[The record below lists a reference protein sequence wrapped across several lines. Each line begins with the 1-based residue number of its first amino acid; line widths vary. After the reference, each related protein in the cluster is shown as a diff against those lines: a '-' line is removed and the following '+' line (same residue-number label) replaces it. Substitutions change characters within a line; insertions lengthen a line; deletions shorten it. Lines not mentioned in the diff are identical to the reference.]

1 MVRQIHLETVL
12 ELNDKE
18 WLGRYSEPHEYDEV
32 IREDCDVYLPS
43 GELAIAYRR
52 SSIKSLVDVDD
63 DRFAYWRWASKQNP
77 SIGRGAAAGS
87 EINTHCHRRFRRGQL
102 FFLEQAARGKWND
115 ATEEECFEYIRSD
128 MKWSKQNSVIRII
141 AKDGLYDTELCK
153 EAERLIKSAK
163 RRGGYKEC
171 RRLEEFL
178 VKNRQDVWFDNWVR
192 EKFLKAE
199 DRQAAAQYADRM
211 YKGRES
217 FNEVYSNVM
226 GAFDRQVLVPF
237 CRMTDATVRRL
248 EEFESER
255 PTFKE
260 VDNLFREHMPEKHE
274 YLGNIFNNV
283 ADPRYNLW
291 GTVFTTIT
299 VNNNFRVA
307 YHRDGNNCRG
317 GMAALTTINRGSY
330 EGYDFIFPEMRLA
343 FELRDGDFL
352 VGDNQKFIHGMSDME
367 NASDDAE
374 AIWFVFYSRQN
385 LQHAESWDCEQCRRS
400 FMRWAKDGL
409 KHKGSGKSTWN
420 GIYAGMWVSEE
431 WLDYKER
438 NNMSH
443 CTNTHYNFS
452 TNTDI
457 VKK

>member
-1 MVRQIHLETVL
+1 MHGKVRQIHLDTVL

-52 SSIKSLVDVDD
+52 AAIKSLTDVDEE
-63 DRFAYWRWASKQNP
+63 RFDYWRWVSKQNP

-87 EINTHCHRRFRRGQL
+87 EINTHCHRRFRKGQL
-102 FFLEQAARGKWND
+102 MFLEQAAKGKWNE
-115 ATEEECFEYIRSD
+115 ATEKECFDFIHAD
-128 MKWSKQNSVIRII
+128 MTWSKQNTVCRTI
-141 AKDGLYDTELCK
+141 ARDGLYDTELCK
-153 EAERLIKSAK
+153 DAERSIKSAK
-163 RRGGYKEC
+163 RKKDFDGC
-171 RRLEEFL
+171 RKLEKFL
-178 VKNRQDVWFDNWVR
+178 IENRQDVWFDNWVKD
-192 EKFLKAE
+192 KFLKAE
-199 DRQAAAQYADRM
+199 DRHAEADYASRM

-217 FNEVYSNVM
+217 YNEVFSNIV
-226 GAFDRQVLVPF
+226 GAFDRQVLVPY
-237 CRMTDATVRRL
+237 CRMTDSTVNNL
-248 EEFESER
+248 EQFESER

-260 VDNLFREHMPEKHE
+260 VDNLFRKNMPEKHK
-274 YLGNIFNNV
+274 YLGDIFNNV

-317 GMAALTTINRGSY
+317 GIAALTTINRGSY

-352 VGDNQKFIHGMSDME
+352 VGDNQSFIHGMSAME
-367 NASDDAE
+367 NASEDAE

-400 FMRWAKDGL
+400 FMRYAKDN
-409 KHKGSGKSTWN
+409 HTEKGSGKPTWN
-420 GIYAGMWVSEE
+420 GIWAGMWKSAEWTAYKKTHNKEE
-431 WLDYKER
+431 
-438 NNMSH
+438 
-443 CTNTHYNFS
+443 CTDTHYNFS
-452 TNTDI
+452 N
-457 VKK
+457 K